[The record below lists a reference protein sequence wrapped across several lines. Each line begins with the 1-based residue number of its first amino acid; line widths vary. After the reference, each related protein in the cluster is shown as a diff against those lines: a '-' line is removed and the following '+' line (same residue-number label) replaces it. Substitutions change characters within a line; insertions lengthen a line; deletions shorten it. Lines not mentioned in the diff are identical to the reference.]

1 MTGFLASSIRE
12 TAVHYKAPKMNV
24 KTQPL
29 KTLDS
34 AFELHSTAQVQ
45 SDAQVRLLQ
54 GILEGMPDGILIV
67 SEHGRILQSNYLGR
81 RLCEQ
86 LIDKPTPVD
95 AVPKA
100 IHRLCEA
107 LLDSLETF
115 ANGAM
120 PNFLIEEDVQTK
132 DSVAIRVRVRWL
144 SQDPDD
150 LRIIVVLE
158 NRFQTAQ
165 VRAIAEGQRYGL
177 TEREAE
183 VWQYRC
189 IGYTYKQISEHLFIT
204 VDTVKKHIK
213 SIYAKRETFQLMN
226 EEVDKN

>member
-1 MTGFLASSIRE
+1 
-12 TAVHYKAPKMNV
+12 MNV
-24 KTQPL
+24 KTQSL

-34 AFELHSTAQVQ
+34 AFELNSSGQAQF
-45 SDAQVRLLQ
+45 DAQVLLLQ

-86 LIDKPTPVD
+86 LIERPTPID

-115 ANGAM
+115 AGDAM
-120 PNFLIEEDVQTK
+120 PYFLIEEDVQTK
-132 DSVAIRVRVRWL
+132 DGITIRVRVRWF
-144 SQDPDD
+144 SQDSSDF
-150 LRIIVVLE
+150 RILVVLE
-158 NRFQTAQ
+158 DRFQTAR

-189 IGYTYKQISEHLFIT
+189 IGYTYKQISEQLFIT
-204 VDTVKKHIK
+204 VDTVKKHVK
-213 SIYAKRETFQLMN
+213 SIYAKRETFQLMS
-226 EEVDKN
+226 EEKYRS